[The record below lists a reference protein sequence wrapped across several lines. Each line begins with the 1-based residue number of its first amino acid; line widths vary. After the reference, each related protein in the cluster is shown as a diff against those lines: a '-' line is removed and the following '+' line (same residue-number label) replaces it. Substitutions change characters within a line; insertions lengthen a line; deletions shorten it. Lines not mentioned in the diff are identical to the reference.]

1 MTKQLILRVTNRCNL
16 ACKYCYAY
24 DPADEGGD
32 MQKETAINAIRLLA
46 EPGDRLMIQF
56 TGGEPLLCMALLR
69 DIAAYTE
76 SNDIRAAFSL
86 QTNGTLLTPDV
97 CMRLKELRC
106 AVGVSLDGIGE
117 ANGLRVYG
125 SGREAFS
132 DTVEGIR
139 NLGEA
144 GLFCNINAVVSR
156 KNQNRLG
163 ELVELAGLLG
173 NVKGLGLDMFRP
185 LGRGEK
191 EDYAPDMDTLPGDLE
206 AMLQK
211 QEELSSLGI
220 SVRIK
225 ELEKVRI
232 MLGTGV
238 RETCYC
244 HAQTSNSLAV
254 DPRGD
259 IYPCSSF
266 VGRKEMRM
274 GNVEEGIKNSP
285 AVPGPDEICRTCELA
300 ALCRGGCPA
309 GRMACGGRNEADC
322 MMHRTMIQE
331 SMMRSMSGGYKF
343 G

>member
-16 ACKYCYAY
+16 ACKYCYAF
-24 DPADEGGD
+24 DPADEGVD

-46 EPGDRLMIQF
+46 EPEDSLMIQF
-56 TGGEPLLCMALLR
+56 TGGEPLLCMELLR
-69 DIAAYTE
+69 DIAAYTGR
-76 SNDIRAAFSL
+76 SGIRAVFSL
-86 QTNGTLLTPDV
+86 QTNGTLLTPEA
-97 CMRLKELRC
+97 CILLKQLRC
-106 AVGVSLDGIGE
+106 AVGVSLDGIGD

-125 SGREAFS
+125 DGRNAFS

-144 GLFCNINAVVSR
+144 GLSCNINAVVSR
-156 KNQNRLG
+156 RNQDRLA

-191 EDYAPDMDTLPGDLE
+191 EDYAPDKNTLSKGLE

-211 QEELSSLGI
+211 QAELSALGV

-225 ELEKVRI
+225 ELEKVRF
-232 MLGTGV
+232 MLETGV
-238 RETCYC
+238 RENCYC
-244 HAQTSNSLAV
+244 YAQTGKSFAV
-254 DPRGD
+254 DSKGD

-266 VGRKEMRM
+266 VGRGDMCM
-274 GNVEEGIKNSP
+274 GNVAEGIKVYP
-285 AVPGPDEICRTCELA
+285 VIPGPDESCGACGYAEI
-300 ALCRGGCPA
+300 CRGGCPA

-322 MMHRTMIQE
+322 MMHRTIIE
-331 SMMRSMSGGYKF
+331 YAKEV
-343 G
+343 